1 MLFSLVD
8 LSRLLPDSETLLERE
23 VIFLVFVLQ
32 WTLCGMCFYQHII
45 FFALK
50 QISMLLNTR
59 MQMHARNK
67 IASMVLD

>member
-1 MLFSLVD
+1 M
-8 LSRLLPDSETLLERE
+8 R
-23 VIFLVFVLQ
+23 
-32 WTLCGMCFYQHII
+32 FYQHII